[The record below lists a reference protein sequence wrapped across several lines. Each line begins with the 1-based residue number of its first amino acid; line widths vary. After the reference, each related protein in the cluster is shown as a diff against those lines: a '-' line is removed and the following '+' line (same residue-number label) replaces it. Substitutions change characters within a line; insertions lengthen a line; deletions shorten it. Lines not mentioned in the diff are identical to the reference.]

1 MPKAN
6 NAAEMVEL
14 LCLDVDGV
22 MTDGGIRLDD
32 RGVETKRFHVRD
44 GTALKIWMKLD
55 YQSAIITGRSGRSV
69 QHRAKELGI
78 RHVMQGCPDKAA
90 ALRKLLDELGLQ
102 PAQAALLADDLPDL
116 PALRLAGYPMAVADA
131 VPEVREPA
139 KYVTSQPGG
148 HGAVR
153 DAVEHLLKA
162 KNRWPEALA
171 LFE

>member
-1 MPKAN
+1 
-6 NAAEMVEL
+6 
-14 LCLDVDGV
+14 
-22 MTDGGIRLDD
+22 
-32 RGVETKRFHVRD
+32 
-44 GTALKIWMKLD
+44 
-55 YQSAIITGRSGRSV
+55 
-69 QHRAKELGI
+69 
-78 RHVMQGCPDKAA
+78 MQGCPDKAA

-139 KYVTSQPGG
+139 KYVTSRPGG